1 MPVPSFMDCEWLA
14 LSIAALWTPAAVSPE
29 LEPGSSEPSLLHRHL
44 ASYSAL
50 PRQQMTEARRAVQ
63 LAWSVAGEE
72 SYLASY
78 RNRLSPRSAQ
88 SARLPRSRALHPA
101 QEPRPRSPG
110 FGEVQTRRTRRYL
123 LGRIVSQRVSSLVH

>member
-1 MPVPSFMDCEWLA
+1 
-14 LSIAALWTPAAVSPE
+14 SIAASWIPAAVWPQ
-29 LEPGSSEPSLLHRHL
+29 LEPGSSEPFLLLRHL
-44 ASYSAL
+44 ACYSAL
-50 PRQQMTEARRAVQ
+50 PRRQMTKARRAVQ
-63 LAWSVAGEE
+63 LAWSVAGEK
-72 SYLASY
+72 SYLVSY

-88 SARLPRSRALHPA
+88 SARQPRSRARHPA